1 MIAILRC
8 QSKTCEDG
16 VASTMNTP
24 KSILMLNIFRVEIT
38 LRSNFKKWNVGY
50 PLLFLVME
58 GDVIKDAP
66 LCIEGERV

>member
-1 MIAILRC
+1 
-8 QSKTCEDG
+8 
-16 VASTMNTP
+16 MNTP